1 MLCPAAWERCRCHR
15 GSWRAR
21 WCQQQEQDGG
31 GTPASPASGPHPER
45 ASGHSP
51 SRRQA
56 ARRWKHCR
64 GIKIKQQPPSTFYT
78 SFLYYFLMQL
88 HLSAQTQRHD
98 SVLCTRSMVTNK
110 LEQPFKKKTLR
121 VVFRRGWE
129 SCQVGDGDGV
139 EGSSAAS
146 NHGVS
151 SRVTRGG
158 IFAGVEQLRA
168 SCGRASVTHCVCTL
182 RVSRIWLRAASPQP
196 FFSLCWCLLCVG
208 WEQVAR
214 AEPGPSTRSVRGHGD
229 FVPQHPGGQ
238 RAKLCAP
245 FAAIRAVFSGQGEA
259 AALLCVSAVGAPGAL
274 PAHSKPRLSGLGR
287 GLC

>member
-1 MLCPAAWERCRCHR
+1 MGVLPGW
-15 GSWRAR
+15 GWR
-21 WCQQQEQDGG
+21 WGG
-31 GTPASPASGPHPER
+31 
-45 ASGHSP
+45 
-51 SRRQA
+51 
-56 ARRWKHCR
+56 
-64 GIKIKQQPPSTFYT
+64 
-78 SFLYYFLMQL
+78 
-88 HLSAQTQRHD
+88 
-98 SVLCTRSMVTNK
+98 
-110 LEQPFKKKTLR
+110 
-121 VVFRRGWE
+121 
-129 SCQVGDGDGV
+129 
-139 EGSSAAS
+139 GSSAAS

-196 FFSLCWCLLCVG
+196 FFSQCWCLLCMG
-208 WEQVAR
+208 WEQVAK
-214 AEPGPSTRSVRGHGD
+214 AEPGPCPVPSTRAVRGHRD

-259 AALLCVSAVGAPGAL
+259 AALLCVSAAGAL
-274 PAHSKPRLSGLGR
+274 PACSKPRLSGQGR